1 MRMFIGALLLS
12 TAPVSWAT
20 EPSSVTL
27 KLSAQSGEPDEEHTV
42 TIGNIDLSAYVSDET
57 PKEGSGPRACRL
69 QFKMTPDSAIQ
80 VEENKGCPEVIEAA
94 RSWSY
99 KTADKLFESVEWT
112 MQIFEIPGGPVLG
125 VPADTLGSNPT
136 LPPFAKSYQSVKPRK
151 KVPPR
156 YPASAK
162 KDKVEARCKVK
173 VAVSAQGKVA
183 STEIIP
189 NDSCPEL
196 FQKAAVTAAKKWT
209 FKPFRIDEEA
219 YESSYTVSFK
229 FKME

>member
-1 MRMFIGALLLS
+1 MLMFIGALLLS
-12 TAPVSWAT
+12 TAHVTWAA
-20 EPSSVTL
+20 EPSSLTL

-42 TIGNIDLSAYVSDET
+42 TIGNIDLSAYVSDDA
-57 PKEGSGPRACRL
+57 PKESSGPRACRL
-69 QFKMTPDSAIQ
+69 QFTMTPDSAIQ

-94 RSWSY
+94 QSWSY
-99 KTADKLFESVEWT
+99 TTTDRLFESVEWT

-136 LPPFAKSYQSVKPRK
+136 LPPFAKSYQSVKPK
-151 KVPPR
+151 KMVRPK
-156 YPASAK
+156 YPARAK
-162 KDKVEARCKVK
+162 KDNIEASCKVK

-196 FQKAAVTAAKKWT
+196 FQKAAATAAKKWT
-209 FKPFRIDEEA
+209 FKPFRIGEEA
-219 YESSYTVSFK
+219 FESAYTVSFR